1 MPTSLE
7 RWVDETA
14 QLTRPKNIHWC
25 DGSEAEYHRLI
36 QEMSQT
42 GTLLELNQKEYP
54 GCYLHRSD
62 PSDVARTEHL
72 TFVCT
77 RTQDDAGP
85 NNNWMPP
92 AEAKEKVG
100 ALFSGAM
107 KDRTMYVVPYIMGP
121 VSSPY
126 SQCGVEITDS
136 PYVAVNMRIMTRMGK
151 AALDRI
157 GASDNYVKGLHSLG
171 DLSPERRFIMHFP
184 KERLIW
190 SVGSGY
196 GGNALLGKKCFAL
209 RLGSHMAKEEGW
221 LAEHMLV
228 VGIEDPSGRTTYIA
242 AAFPSACGKTN
253 LAMLVPPASQKGY
266 KVWTVGDDIAW
277 MHPGPDGRLWAINP
291 EAGFFGVAP
300 GTNSKTN
307 PNVMETIRKNTIYT
321 NVAVTP
327 HGTPYWEG
335 MDGHPPH
342 EAIDWQGKPW
352 TLDSVTKAAHPNSRF
367 TTPASQCPSMSPEW
381 ENPKGVPISAI
392 LFGGRRVSLI
402 PLVYQSFNW
411 QHGVF
416 LGATMTSETT
426 AAATGAVGVVRRD
439 PMAMLPFCGYN
450 MGDYFGHWLRMG
462 QKLTNPP
469 QIFRVNW
476 FRMNAEGKYLWP
488 GFGENLRVLRW
499 VLGRVH
505 GEVGAAETPI
515 GYLPHPSGIDVTGLD
530 VTPDTLRE
538 LLTVNRKEWLEVMA
552 GQKEHL
558 QKYGNRMPK
567 EIWQQCEAL
576 EKRLGQ

>member
-1 MPTSLE
+1 MPTPLE
-7 RWVDETA
+7 QWVDQSA
-14 QLTRPKNIHWC
+14 QLTHPKNIVWC
-25 DGSEAEYHRLI
+25 DGSEAEYQRLI
-36 QEMSQT
+36 QEMLAD
-42 GTLLELNQKEYP
+42 GALHELNQKQYP

-77 RTQDDAGP
+77 SKQEDAGP
-85 NNNWMPP
+85 NNNWLPP

-107 KDRTMYVVPYIMGP
+107 KGRTMYVVPYIMGP
-121 VSSPY
+121 TSSPY
-126 SQCGVEITDS
+126 SQVGVELTDS

-151 AALDRI
+151 AALDRL
-157 GASDNYVKGLHSLG
+157 GSSDNYVKGLHSLG
-171 DLSPERRFIMHFP
+171 DLSPDRRFILHFP
-184 KERLIW
+184 EERLIW

-209 RLGSHMAKEEGW
+209 RLGSAMARDEGW
-221 LAEHMLV
+221 LAEHMLIL
-228 VGIEDPSGRTTYIA
+228 GIEEPSGRTTYIA

-253 LAMLVPPASQKGY
+253 MAMLVPPASQKGY
-266 KVWTVGDDIAW
+266 KVWTVGEDIAW
-277 MHPGPDGRLWAINP
+277 MNIGPDGRLWAINP

-307 PNVMETIRKNTIYT
+307 PNVIETIRKNTIYT
-321 NVAVTP
+321 NVALTP
-327 HGTPYWEG
+327 YNTPYWEG
-335 MDGHPPH
+335 MDGPPPH

-352 TLDSVTKAAHPNSRF
+352 TPDSTTKAAHPNSRF
-367 TTPASQCPSMSPEW
+367 TTPAHQCPSMSPEW
-381 ENPKGVPISAI
+381 ENPNGVPISAM
-392 LFGGRRVSLI
+392 LFGGRRATLV

-416 LGATMTSETT
+416 LGATMASETT

-450 MGDYFGHWLRMG
+450 MGDYFAHWLRMG
-462 QKLTNPP
+462 QNLKQPP
-469 QIFRVNW
+469 SIFRVNW
-476 FRMNAEGKYLWP
+476 FRMNSEGKYLWP

-505 GEVGAAETPI
+505 GEIGAQETPI
-515 GYLPHPSGIDVTGLD
+515 GHVPHTTGIDVTGIDISPEALK
-530 VTPDTLRE
+530 E
-538 LLTVNRKEWLEVMA
+538 LFAIDRKGWLEAVA
-552 GQKEHL
+552 GQQEFFKKFGDH
-558 QKYGNRMPK
+558 MPK
-567 EIWQQCEAL
+567 ELWQESEAL
-576 EKRLGQ
+576 AKRLQS

>member
-1 MPTSLE
+1 MSTPLE
-7 RWVDETA
+7 QWVDQSA
-14 QLTRPKNIHWC
+14 KLTKPRNVVWC
-25 DGSEAEYHRLI
+25 DGSEAEYQRLI
-36 QEMSQT
+36 QEMLVS
-42 GTLLELNQKEYP
+42 GTLTELNQKEYP

-77 RTQDDAGP
+77 SKQEDAGP

-100 ALFSGAM
+100 ALFSGSM
-107 KDRTMYVVPYIMGP
+107 KGRTMYVVPYIMGP
-121 VSSPY
+121 AASPY
-126 SQCGVEITDS
+126 SQIGVELTDS
-136 PYVAVNMRIMTRMGK
+136 PYVAVSMRIMTRMGK
-151 AALDRI
+151 AALDRL
-157 GASDNYVKGLHSLG
+157 GSSDNYVKGLHSLG
-171 DLSPERRFIMHFP
+171 DLSPDRRFIMHFP
-184 KERLIW
+184 EERLIW

-209 RLGSHMAKEEGW
+209 RLGSYMAREEGW

-228 VGIEDPSGRTTYIA
+228 LGIEEPNGRVTYIA

-253 LAMLVPPASQKGY
+253 MAMLVPPPSQKGY
-266 KVWTVGDDIAW
+266 RVWTVGEDIAW
-277 MHPGPDGRLWAINP
+277 MNIGPDGRLWAINP

-300 GTNSKTN
+300 GTNSRTN
-307 PNVMETIRKNTIYT
+307 PNVMATIRKNTIFT

-327 HGTPYWEG
+327 HKTPYWEG
-335 MDGHPPH
+335 MDGSPPH

-352 TLDSVTKAAHPNSRF
+352 TPESVTKAAHPNSRF
-367 TTPASQCPSMSPEW
+367 TTPAHQCPSMSPEW
-381 ENPKGVPISAI
+381 ESPNGVPISAM
-392 LFGGRRVSLI
+392 LFGGRRANLI

-416 LGATMTSETT
+416 LGATMASETT
-426 AAATGAVGVVRRD
+426 AAATGAVGQVRRD

-462 QKLTNPP
+462 QRLKQPP

-476 FRMNAEGKYLWP
+476 FRMNSEGKYLWP

-505 GEVGAAETPI
+505 GEIGAQETPI
-515 GYLPHPSGIDVTGLD
+515 GHVPHPAGIDVTGLD
-530 VTPDTLRE
+530 ISPEALKE
-538 LLTVNRKEWLEVMA
+538 LFAIDRNGWLEAVV
-552 GQKEHL
+552 GQQEFFK
-558 QKYGNRMPK
+558 KFGDRMPK
-567 EIWQQCEAL
+567 ELWQESEAL
-576 EKRLGQ
+576 AKRLQS

>member
-1 MPTSLE
+1 MLTPLE
-7 RWVDETA
+7 RWIDETA

-42 GTLLELNQKEYP
+42 GTLLELNQKQYP

-92 AEAKEKVG
+92 TDAKEKVG

-121 VSSPY
+121 ASSSY

-184 KERLIW
+184 EERLIW

-266 KVWTVGDDIAW
+266 KVWTVGEDIAW

-335 MDGHPPH
+335 MDGQPPH

-352 TLDSVTKAAHPNSRF
+352 TPESVTKAAHPNSRF
-367 TTPASQCPSMSPEW
+367 TTPATQCPSMSPEW

-392 LFGGRRVSLI
+392 LFGGRRASLI

-450 MGDYFGHWLRMG
+450 MGDYFGHWLHMG

-538 LLTVNRKEWLEVMA
+538 LLMVNRKEWLEVIA
-552 GQKEHL
+552 GQKEYL
-558 QKYGNRMPK
+558 QKYGDRMPNQL
-567 EIWQQCEAL
+567 WQECEAL

>member
-1 MPTSLE
+1 MPTPLE
-7 RWVDETA
+7 RWVDECA
-14 QLTRPKNIHWC
+14 QLTRPDKIHWC
-25 DGSEAEYHRLI
+25 DGSEAEYHQLI
-36 QEMSQT
+36 SEMLSS
-42 GTLLELNQKEYP
+42 GTLIELNQKEYP

-77 RTQDDAGP
+77 RTQEDAGP

-107 KDRTMYVVPYIMGP
+107 KNRTLYVVPYIMGP

-126 SQCGVEITDS
+126 SQVGVEITDS
-136 PYVAVNMRIMTRMGK
+136 PYVAVSMRTMTRMGK
-151 AALDRI
+151 VALDRI
-157 GASDNYVKGLHSLG
+157 GSSDQYVRGLHSVG
-171 DLSPERRFIMHFP
+171 DLSPDRRFILHFP
-184 KERLIW
+184 EERLLW

-196 GGNALLGKKCFAL
+196 GGNALLGKKCHAL
-209 RLGSHMAKEEGW
+209 RLGSYMAREEGW
-221 LAEHMLV
+221 LAEHMLIL
-228 VGIEDPSGRTTYIA
+228 GIEDPSGRTTYVA

-253 LAMLVPPASQKGY
+253 LAMLVPPASQKGF
-266 KVWTVGDDIAW
+266 KVWTVGEDIAW

-307 PNVMETIRKNTIYT
+307 PNVMETIRKNTLFT
-321 NVAVTP
+321 NVALTP
-327 HGTPYWEG
+327 HKTPYWEG
-335 MDGHPPH
+335 MEGPPPQ

-352 TLDSVTKAAHPNSRF
+352 TPESVTKAAHPNSRF
-367 TTPASQCPSMSPEW
+367 TTPAWQCPSMSSEW
-381 ENPKGVPISAI
+381 ENPNGVPISAI
-392 LFGGRRVSLI
+392 LFGGRRASLV

-411 QHGVF
+411 QHGVY
-416 LGATMTSETT
+416 LGATMASETT

-450 MGDYFGHWLRMG
+450 MGDYFAHWLQMG
-462 QKLTNPP
+462 KEIANPP

-476 FRMNAEGKYLWP
+476 FRMSPEGKYLWP

-499 VLGRVH
+499 ILARVH

-515 GYLPHPSGIDVTGLD
+515 GYLPYPSGIDVAGLD
-530 VTPDTLRE
+530 VTPDTLKE
-538 LLTVNRKEWLEVMA
+538 LLAIDRPGWIEAVK
-552 GQKEHL
+552 GQREYFA
-558 QKYGNRMPK
+558 KYGGHMPQA
-567 EIWQQCEAL
+567 IWQECDAL
-576 EKRLGQ
+576 EKRLQA

>member
-1 MPTSLE
+1 MPTPLE
-7 RWVDETA
+7 RWVEETA

-36 QEMSQT
+36 QEMTQA
-42 GTLLELNQKEYP
+42 GTLSELNQKEYP
-54 GCYLHRSD
+54 ACFLHRSD

-77 RTQDDAGP
+77 RTKDDAGP
-85 NNNWMPP
+85 NNNWMAPP
-92 AEAKEKVG
+92 EAKEKVG

-121 VSSPY
+121 ASSPY

-184 KERLIW
+184 EERLIW

-228 VGIEDPSGRTTYIA
+228 LGIEDPSGRTTYVA

-266 KVWTVGDDIAW
+266 KIWTVGEDIAW

-300 GTNSKTN
+300 GTNSRTN
-307 PNVMETIRKNTIYT
+307 PNVMATIRKNTIYT

-335 MDGHPPH
+335 MDGPPPH

-352 TLDSVTKAAHPNSRF
+352 TPDSVTKAAHPNSRF
-367 TTPASQCPSMSPEW
+367 TTPATQCPSMSSEW
-381 ENPKGVPISAI
+381 ENPQGVPISAI
-392 LFGGRRVSLI
+392 LFGGRRASLI

-515 GYLPHPSGIDVTGLD
+515 GNLPHPSGIDVTGLD
-530 VTPDTLRE
+530 VTSETLHE
-538 LLTVNRKEWLEVMA
+538 LLTVDWKGWQEAIA
-552 GQKEHL
+552 GQKEYF
-558 QKYGNRMPK
+558 QKYGERMPK

>member
-1 MPTSLE
+1 MPTPLE
-7 RWVDETA
+7 QWVDKTA
-14 QLTRPKNIHWC
+14 QLTRPQNIYWC
-25 DGSEAEYHRLI
+25 DGSEAEYNRLI
-36 QEMSQT
+36 QEMLKTS
-42 GTLLELNQKEYP
+42 TLLELNQKEYP

-77 RTQDDAGP
+77 SNKDEAGP

-92 AEAKEKVG
+92 SEAKEKVG

-121 VSSPY
+121 TSSPY
-126 SQCGVEITDS
+126 SQCGVELTDS

-184 KERLIW
+184 EERLIW

-228 VGIEDPSGRTTYIA
+228 LGIEEPSGRTTYIA

-266 KVWTVGDDIAW
+266 KVWTVGEDIAW
-277 MHPGPDGRLWAINP
+277 MHPGLDGRLWAINP

-307 PNVMETIRKNTIYT
+307 PNVMATVRKNTIFT
-321 NVAVTP
+321 NVALTP

-335 MDGHPPH
+335 MDGSPPH

-352 TLDSVTKAAHPNSRF
+352 TPDSVTKAAHPNSRF
-367 TTPASQCPSMSPEW
+367 TTPATQCPSMSPEW
-381 ENPKGVPISAI
+381 ENPNGVPISAM
-392 LFGGRRVSLI
+392 LFGGRRASLI

-450 MGDYFGHWLRMG
+450 MGNYFGHWLQMG

-476 FRMNAEGKYLWP
+476 FRMSPEGKYLWP

-499 VLGRVH
+499 VLERVH
-505 GEVGAAETPI
+505 GEIGAAETPI
-515 GYLPHPSGIDVTGLD
+515 GYLPHPSGLDVTGLD
-530 VTPDTLRE
+530 VTPETLRE
-538 LLTVNRKEWLEVMA
+538 LLAVDRKGWQEAVT
-552 GQKEHL
+552 GQKEYF
-558 QKYGNRMPK
+558 QKYGDRMPK

-576 EKRLGQ
+576 EKRLQA